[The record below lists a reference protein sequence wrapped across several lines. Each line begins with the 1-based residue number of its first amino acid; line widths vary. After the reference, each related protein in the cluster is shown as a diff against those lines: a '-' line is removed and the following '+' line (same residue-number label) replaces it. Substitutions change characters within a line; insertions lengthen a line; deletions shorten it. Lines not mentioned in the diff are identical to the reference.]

1 MMHRGTWRVVVAVCV
16 AWPGLAADSPVDIVT
31 RSIKV
36 DYRNQQAM
44 RDYTYKVLRQTT
56 DVDDKGKPKSVHS
69 ELQEVLYFGGKP
81 HRRVVEKDG
90 KPLSADDERKEQQ
103 KAMKAAQEAVKLTPA
118 QIQKRQDEAERDRQK
133 EREEVG
139 DIPRAFD
146 FTLVG
151 EPVLEGRELWQI
163 RAEPRRDYKG
173 RNGGILRNLHGT
185 LWIDKKDLQW
195 VKVEAES
202 LDTISF
208 GLFLARLTK
217 GAMLSFESQRV
228 NDELW
233 APRRATVKASLR
245 VALVK
250 KFNAQQD
257 ITFSDYRKFRTDST
271 VTSVGEPGR

>member
-1 MMHRGTWRVVVAVCV
+1 MQRRMCLLAAVACL
-16 AWPGLAADSPVDIVT
+16 AWPVAAADDPLDIVT
-31 RSIKV
+31 RSIRV

-44 RDYTYKVLRQTT
+44 RDYTYKILSQTT
-56 DVDDKGKPKSVHS
+56 DVDGTGKTKSVHS
-69 ELQEVLYFGGKP
+69 ELREVVFFGGKP
-81 HRRVVEKDG
+81 HRRLLAKDG
-90 KPLSADDERKEQQ
+90 KPLSAGDERREDE
-103 KAMKAAQEAVKLTPA
+103 KATKAAQEAGKLTPA
-118 QIQKRQDEAERDRQK
+118 EVKKREEAAEKDRQK

-139 DIPRAFD
+139 DIPRAFN

-151 EPVLEGRELWQI
+151 EPVLEGRPVWQI

-208 GLFLARLTK
+208 GLFLARLAK
-217 GAMLSFESQRV
+217 GAVLTFESQRV
-228 NDELW
+228 NDEVW
-233 APRRATVKASLR
+233 APRHVSAVASLR
-245 VALVK
+245 LALLK
-250 KFNAQQD
+250 KMNARQEV
-257 ITFSDYRKFRTDST
+257 TFSDYRKFRTDAT